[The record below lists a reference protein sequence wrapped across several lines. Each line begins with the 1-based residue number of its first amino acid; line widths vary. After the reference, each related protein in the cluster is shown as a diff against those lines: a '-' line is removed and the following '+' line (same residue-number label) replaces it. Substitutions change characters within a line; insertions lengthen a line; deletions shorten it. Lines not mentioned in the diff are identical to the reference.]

1 MPITSPRRFMPVL
14 AASVAGL
21 LTAGISAQA
30 MAAESRGFV
39 VRWFHYA
46 NVSEDADCPKGINP
60 SAEGTFRRILRE
72 RGESA
77 AEIEKK
83 LENFPYSMYDANIG
97 MRGTIDGKPAN
108 PYLNPTST
116 KDPNLHLGEGKKALG
131 FNLDGKDGPKNF
143 TDVETGEKGVDNMF
157 YRAIGCSSQL
167 RSAAGKLPTFP
178 EIQWDMMRD
187 HTPAWLIEI
196 SGIDDYQN
204 DDDVMV
210 TIVRATMPIVRDAQG
225 QPQKDMTFTPD
236 PTPRTDGN
244 KVHGKIKN
252 GLLLTETFDF
262 FMPGEPFAQAEYRFK
277 DARMRFTFLP
287 NGDLK
292 GIVGGYQNWRTI
304 YTSWAL
310 GGATYEINA
319 GYDVPGMY
327 YALKKTA
334 DAYPDPKTGEN
345 THISSA
351 YLFDAIPAFIEHPEA
366 KTAQAGK

>member
-1 MPITSPRRFMPVL
+1 MPIKMNRVLPVL

-21 LTAGISAQA
+21 MTAGIAAQA
-30 MAAESRGFV
+30 AASETRGFA

-46 NVSEDADCPKGINP
+46 NVSEDADCPHGVNP
-60 SAEGTFRRILRE
+60 SVDGTFRRILRE
-72 RGESA
+72 RGKTPS
-77 AEIEKK
+77 EIEKL
-83 LENFPYSMYDANIG
+83 LEDFPYSMYEANIG
-97 MRGTIDGKPAN
+97 MRGEIDGKPAN

-116 KDPNLHLGEGKKALG
+116 KDPNLYLGEGKKALG
-131 FNLDGKDGPKNF
+131 FNLDGKDGPKDF
-143 TDVETGEKGVDNMF
+143 VDVETGEKGVDNMF
-157 YRAIGCSSQL
+157 YRAIGCAQQL
-167 RSAAGKLPTFP
+167 RSAAGALPTFP

-204 DDDVMV
+204 DDDVLV
-210 TIVRATMPIVRDAQG
+210 TVQRATMPIVRNANG
-225 QPQKDMTFTPD
+225 LPQSDMTFTPD
-236 PTPRTDGN
+236 PNPRTDTN
-244 KVHGKIKN
+244 KVKGKITN
-252 GLLLTETFDF
+252 GLLVTEKFDF

-287 NGDLK
+287 NGEMK
-292 GIVGGYQNWRTI
+292 GIVGGYQNWRTV

-319 GYDVPGMY
+319 GFDVPGLY
-327 YALKKTA
+327 YALRKTA

-366 KTAQAGK
+366 KTAQAAK